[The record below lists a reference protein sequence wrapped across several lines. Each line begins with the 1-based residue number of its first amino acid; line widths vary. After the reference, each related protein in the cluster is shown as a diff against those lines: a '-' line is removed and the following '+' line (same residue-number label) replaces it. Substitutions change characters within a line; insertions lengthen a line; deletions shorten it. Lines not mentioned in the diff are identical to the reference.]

1 MPKSFNSRPK
11 GLSMTSLIMILYA
24 LIMHDDHAINQIE
37 VLKKKKKKKKKKKR
51 FSDLPTL
58 IFWGM

>member
-1 MPKSFNSRPK
+1 
-11 GLSMTSLIMILYA
+11 MILYA
-24 LIMHDDHAINQIE
+24 LIMHDDHE
-37 VLKKKKKKKKKKKR
+37 WYRSEFVKKKKKR

>member
-1 MPKSFNSRPK
+1 
-11 GLSMTSLIMILYA
+11 MILYA
-24 LIMHDDHAINQIE
+24 LIMHDDYDEWHRSE
-37 VLKKKKKKKKKKKR
+37 FVKKKKKKKR